1 MLPSIT
7 ELLKEMIQK
16 GASDLHITP
25 GIPPSI
31 RIDGEIAPMNYDI
44 LTPRDTEAL
53 SYSILNDAQKKKFEM
68 EWELD
73 LSFGVPNLSRFRGNC
88 FKQRG
93 HVAMVLRQ
101 IPFEIKSFSDLS
113 IPEICAK
120 FAERS
125 KGLILVTGPTGC
137 GKSTSL
143 AAMIDKI
150 NHERKSHI
158 MTVEDPIEFLF
169 KHKRCIINQRQIGS
183 DTKSFTN
190 ALKYV
195 LRQDPDIVMV
205 GEMRDLETMSAA
217 LAIAETGHL
226 TFATLHTNSAA
237 ESINRIIDAFPEAQQ
252 GQVRAQLAFVII
264 GIMTQVL
271 IPKIRGGRAMAME
284 VLAGSPA
291 IKALIRD
298 DKVHQIYSLIQ
309 AGKKHGMQT
318 MNQSLFELYKKG
330 QIDMKNMMSAS
341 RDPSELERM
350 ISDMRGSTG
359 SSK

>member
-25 GIPPSI
+25 GIPPSM
-31 RIDGEIAPMNYDI
+31 RIDGEITPMNYDV

-101 IPFEIKSFSDLS
+101 IPFEIKSFNDLH
-113 IPEICAK
+113 IPEVCAK

-150 NHERKSHI
+150 N
-158 MTVEDPIEFLF
+158 
-169 KHKRCIINQRQIGS
+169 N
-183 DTKSFTN
+183 
-190 ALKYV
+190 
-195 LRQDPDIVMV
+195 
-205 GEMRDLETMSAA
+205 
-217 LAIAETGHL
+217 
-226 TFATLHTNSAA
+226 
-237 ESINRIIDAFPEAQQ
+237 
-252 GQVRAQLAFVII
+252 
-264 GIMTQVL
+264 
-271 IPKIRGGRAMAME
+271 
-284 VLAGSPA
+284 
-291 IKALIRD
+291 
-298 DKVHQIYSLIQ
+298 
-309 AGKKHGMQT
+309 
-318 MNQSLFELYKKG
+318 
-330 QIDMKNMMSAS
+330 
-341 RDPSELERM
+341 
-350 ISDMRGSTG
+350 
-359 SSK
+359 